1 MSFLVVTHLYHCLP
15 GEDFH
20 TAHAHLSYMLDIKP
34 RPIYEKKAQVCHTQD
49 IREYYVTY
57 SANVGGEMIDI
68 VQITLFEVLNVSSY

>member
-1 MSFLVVTHLYHCLP
+1 
-15 GEDFH
+15 
-20 TAHAHLSYMLDIKP
+20 MLDIKP
-34 RPIYEKKAQVCHTQD
+34 RPICEKKAQVCYTQD